1 MPWDSC
7 FGRDAFGEEDT
18 VLPYVT
24 DVAPSPGSVIAPGQT
39 FRFRVVDETGTERVQ
54 IMISGELCHDG
65 VDFVVPFR
73 ASSIVESYPFVGGVQ
88 VHALDFSVLRSG
100 GWVAS
105 LVVEVKPFD
114 TNENEG
120 TALV

>member
-24 DVAPSPGSVIAPGQT
+24 SVVPVPGSPIVPGQT
-39 FRFRVVDETGTERVQ
+39 LRFRVVDETGTERVEVR
-54 IMISGELCHDG
+54 ISGALCHDG
-65 VDFVVPFR
+65 IDFVPPFR
-73 ASSIVESYPFVGGVQ
+73 SSTVAESYQFVGGVQ
-88 VHALDFSVLRSG
+88 VHALDFAVTRTG
-100 GWVAS
+100 GWLS
-105 LVVEVKPFD
+105 SPVVEVKPFD